1 MQYLLLLLSGANG
14 SSSTKKRCLPFS
26 TASKQVDDDDNDA
39 RDRELA
45 AAIAGP
51 KEAKKS
57 TNDLW
62 NDIHYDLVREL
73 EKKGTTSRYNL
84 RHLKLWTDHIMEKN
98 SAGVGDEPK

>member
-1 MQYLLLLLSGANG
+1 MQYLLLLSGANG
-14 SSSTKKRCLPFS
+14 SSNTKKRCLPFS

-62 NDIHYDLVREL
+62 NDIH
-73 EKKGTTSRYNL
+73 
-84 RHLKLWTDHIMEKN
+84 
-98 SAGVGDEPK
+98 